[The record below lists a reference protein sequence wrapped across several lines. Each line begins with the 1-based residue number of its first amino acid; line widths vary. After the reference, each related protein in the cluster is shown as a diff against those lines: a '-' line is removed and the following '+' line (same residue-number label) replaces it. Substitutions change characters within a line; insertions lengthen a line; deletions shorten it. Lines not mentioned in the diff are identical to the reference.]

1 MLLNCNALSVS
12 RMKTAGEDFKKHT
25 KLLNE
30 MKKDLDYI
38 FKKIRAIQL
47 KVSTQYPDAFA
58 EAQPQRG
65 SFAEEAEDEY
75 EKNQTEEQIQCS
87 STAATTNNKATE
99 TKSAKKIAN
108 DNKTSV
114 AYVKMKQSPEN
125 GVSVSGQ
132 WNNEVD
138 KRKSIGSNNSLSTD
152 NSNDSSEPTS
162 GVESS

>member
-1 MLLNCNALSVS
+1 
-12 RMKTAGEDFKKHT
+12 MKTAGEDFKKHT
-25 KLLNE
+25 KLLYE

-38 FKKIRAIQL
+38 FKKIRSIQL

-75 EKNQTEEQIQCS
+75 EKKQTQEQMKCS
-87 STAATTNNKATE
+87 SKTVETSSNKVADNKSTKKVTNE
-99 TKSAKKIAN
+99 H
-108 DNKTSV
+108 KTSV
-114 AYVKMKQSPEN
+114 GYVKMKQSPDN
-125 GVSVSGQ
+125 SGGNGSGGGVSESGP
-132 WNNEVD
+132 WNTNIETD

-152 NSNDSSEPTS
+152 NSNDSSTS